1 MYNVYLICSEIDNT
15 KLYKIGYTK
24 RSIDKRI
31 SEFKTGNC
39 SEIYLIESFNS
50 KWGTKIEA
58 ALHRKYKIE
67 YKNING
73 EWFKLE
79 NQDIKNFYNDC
90 KKIHDN
96 LNLITTENTYYKEKN
111 KF

>member
-1 MYNVYLICSEIDNT
+1 MYNVYLVCSEFDNN

-39 SEIYLIESFNS
+39 SEIYLINFFNS

-58 ALHRKYKIE
+58 QLHRKYKLQE
-67 YKNING
+67 KNISG

-79 NQDIKNFYNDC
+79 NEDILNFHNDC
-90 KKIHDN
+90 KKIHEN
-96 LNLITTENTYYKEKN
+96 IELIINENSYYKEN
-111 KF
+111 NRF